1 MKWDREEAQP
11 QFRPVKEITAG
22 VSYGTYQLSS
32 KTGTCAK
39 FVKMMGYSQYFGNNQ
54 PGTPVFSALWIKAPQ
69 KFPNFGEDQHEFI
82 LKTHFQVQ
90 CDHLKMVGVDLSN
103 HGPAVM
109 DAIWSTSVQFGGNT
123 TLIEKAL
130 KGRQV
135 SGLSDEEVVTAIQD
149 YKIANNSSL
158 FKSSSAGVRESTLKR
173 AKDEKADLI
182 ALAKETQETPA
193 PPGLKELFD
202 AISEIGKG

>member
-1 MKWDREEAQP
+1 
-11 QFRPVKEITAG
+11 
-22 VSYGTYQLSS
+22 
-32 KTGTCAK
+32 
-39 FVKMMGYSQYFGNNQ
+39 
-54 PGTPVFSALWIKAPQ
+54 
-69 KFPNFGEDQHEFI
+69 
-82 LKTHFQVQ
+82 
-90 CDHLKMVGVDLSN
+90 MVGVDLSN